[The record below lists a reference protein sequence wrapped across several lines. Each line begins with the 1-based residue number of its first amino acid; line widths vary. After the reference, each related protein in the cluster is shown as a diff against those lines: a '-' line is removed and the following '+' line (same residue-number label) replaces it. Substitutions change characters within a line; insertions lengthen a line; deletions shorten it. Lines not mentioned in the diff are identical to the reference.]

1 MAVSRWPVV
10 DGLLPR
16 SLSQLASLSLF
27 GIRFVKLLIISS
39 LGRADIFL
47 EGGGPNIIVYFF
59 GGSGEA
65 WPLLLSCS
73 RHFLRFFFFLRSTS
87 LPLLSLTKC
96 SVKRLFYPLSF
107 KNWSSNAKFP

>member
-1 MAVSRWPVV
+1 MSRWPVV

-16 SLSQLASLSLF
+16 SLSQLASLSLSLSLF

-73 RHFLRFFFFLRSTS
+73 RHFLRFFFFFEKHVTS
-87 LPLLSLTKC
+87 
-96 SVKRLFYPLSF
+96 SVK
-107 KNWSSNAKFP
+107 SNKM